1 MGTRTLAPAPAH
13 WEVAEAIRLRN
24 REVRPGV
31 VLKIAGERGT
41 FRFEQHVLNTRTG
54 TEWITVRDANG
65 GWRSFRPE
73 RVRSIP
79 RRQGRAA

>member
-1 MGTRTLAPAPAH
+1 MTRTRVPAH
-13 WEVAEAIRLRN
+13 WQVAEAVRLRN
-24 REVRPGV
+24 REVRPGTT
-31 VLKIAGERGT
+31 LKITGERGT
-41 FRFEQHVLNTRTG
+41 FAFLRHVTLPDGR
-54 TEWITVRDANG
+54 EWIDTRDAGG